1 MMFQWLVND
10 SKQTVR
16 MALPLVGSRVLHALN
31 GFVNMVLIA
40 RLGANAIA
48 TGALIFST
56 TSMLFLM
63 MWAVLYSMAVIVGR
77 VYGADKKEE
86 IGQIVRAGLFLGLLL
101 GLFFTLLLWN
111 IGKLLIILKQP
122 RDLVALAVPYFH
134 ALSIGIIP
142 SLWGVCFNE
151 FVMGIGR
158 ARLVVIWALISTP
171 CNILLGYGLL
181 FGKFGL
187 SKLGIAGAAWAASL
201 TYWVLFLL
209 VVLYFYCSREYKKF
223 NLFHKI
229 PMKNRFLWYGAN
241 RPEQMV
247 MHYFW
252 KILHIGWPISLQL
265 GAIAASYSF
274 LTYMMG
280 WLGKTA
286 LAAHHIANQWVTLII
301 MVPYGVAQAS
311 SVLVAQALGSKRKLI
326 ISLGYAGVCL
336 GSSIVV
342 LASLLYWIAPDLLI
356 AIYLNL
362 RDLMNN
368 HIVYLATILLMI
380 MGLIQITDTVAV
392 ILTGALRGFHDTT
405 VPMLIGIS
413 MNWIVS
419 IPLGYVLAFTT
430 NMGAIGLY
438 IGFVAGSACS
448 AILLMYRFWF
458 LCRRE
463 ERLVVC

>member
-1 MMFQWLVND
+1 MIFQWLVND
-10 SKQTVR
+10 SKQTVH

-86 IGQIVRAGLFLGLLL
+86 IGQIVKAGLFLGLIL

-134 ALSIGIIP
+134 ALSIGVIP

-187 SKLGIAGAAWAASL
+187 PKLGIVGAAWAASL
-201 TYWVLFLL
+201 TYWALFLL
-209 VVLYFYCSREYKKF
+209 VVLYFCRSCEYKKF

-229 PMKNRFLWYGAN
+229 IAFRDTT
-241 RPEQMV
+241 V
-247 MHYFW
+247 MHYFL
-252 KILHIGWPISLQL
+252 KILQIGWPISLQL

-280 WLGKTA
+280 WLGKTS

-342 LASLLYWIAPDLLI
+342 LTSLLYWIAPDLLI

-380 MGLIQITDTVAV
+380 MGIIQITDTVAV

-419 IPLGYVLAFTT
+419 IPLGYVLAFTI
-430 NMGAIGLY
+430 NLGAVGLY
-438 IGFVAGSACS
+438 VGFVAGSACS
-448 AILLMYRFWF
+448 ALLLMYRFWY

-463 ERLVVC
+463 ERLAVC